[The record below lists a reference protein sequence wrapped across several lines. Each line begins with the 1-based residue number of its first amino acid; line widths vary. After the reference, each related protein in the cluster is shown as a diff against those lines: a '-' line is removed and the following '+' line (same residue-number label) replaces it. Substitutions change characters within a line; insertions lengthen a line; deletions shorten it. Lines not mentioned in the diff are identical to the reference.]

1 VTKWMGRYM
10 ISIFIS
16 IQSSKMDSSMRLS
29 IIKKRILFLSEAQR
43 KCAGNPI
50 PKNSGYENTSTPA
63 KAGAMLFPTDDVNR
77 TLYANIFN
85 GTC

>member
-1 VTKWMGRYM
+1 
-10 ISIFIS
+10 
-16 IQSSKMDSSMRLS
+16 MDSSMRLS

-43 KCAGNPI
+43 KCADKPI

-63 KAGAMLFPTDDVNR
+63 KAGAMLFPTGDKNR

-85 GTC
+85 GSC

>member
-1 VTKWMGRYM
+1 M

-43 KCAGNPI
+43 KCADKPI
-50 PKNSGYENTSTPA
+50 PKILVMKIQALRLRRVQSCFLRETLIEHSMPIYSTALA
-63 KAGAMLFPTDDVNR
+63 K
-77 TLYANIFN
+77 
-85 GTC
+85 